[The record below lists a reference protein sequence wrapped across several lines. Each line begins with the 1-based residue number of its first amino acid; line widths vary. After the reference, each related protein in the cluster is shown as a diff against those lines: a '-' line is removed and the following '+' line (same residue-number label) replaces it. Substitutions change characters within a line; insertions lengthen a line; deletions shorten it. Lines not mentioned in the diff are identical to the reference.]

1 MSKNKQEDLTFRNAY
16 AHERRDFGQVKPY
29 TQTHTS
35 AKDYNR
41 RKGKRETK
49 REWDEMW
56 YNLTA
61 ADNGESQIK
70 STR

>member
-1 MSKNKQEDLTFRNAY
+1 MSKDKHDELSFRNAY

-49 REWDEMW
+49 RDWD
-56 YNLTA
+56 
-61 ADNGESQIK
+61 DI
-70 STR
+70 